1 MTTKD
6 FYTERIGS
14 LVRQCDD
21 CDLLDLVS
29 KLLEREQTTPK
40 EPKKIER
47 HVRGGGIIAAP
58 GYFGIKAVAK

>member
-6 FYTERIGS
+6 YYTERIGS

-29 KLLEREQTTPK
+29 KLLEREQTAPK
-40 EPKKIER
+40 EPKKIGR
-47 HVRGGGIIAAP
+47 CIRGGGIMAAP
-58 GYFGIKAVAK
+58 GFSGIKAVAK